1 MQFCKIR
8 IGLIGGC
15 YAILQKLGG
24 LEACEVGGCCAILQK
39 LGGLE
44 ACEVG
49 GCYAILQN

>member
-15 YAILQKLGG
+15 
-24 LEACEVGGCCAILQK
+24 CVILQK

-49 GCYAILQN
+49 GCYAILQKLGGLEACEVGG